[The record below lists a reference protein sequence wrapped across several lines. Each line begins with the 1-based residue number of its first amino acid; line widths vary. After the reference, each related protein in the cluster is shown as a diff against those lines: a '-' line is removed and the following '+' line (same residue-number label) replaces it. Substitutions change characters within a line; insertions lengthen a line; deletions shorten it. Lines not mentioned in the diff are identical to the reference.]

1 MPTYLVRW
9 PNDEIVVTT
18 ADSKRDV
25 YEMLDE
31 IEDPS
36 SCHITQLH
44 QHVAL
49 SFKADVKKVVRR
61 KDDIDAEKRLG
72 AGLLGDDL
80 GAAWKAGTLDC
91 TADLR
96 IRIEPAGAVA
106 CEFLVHKTILAAR
119 CGYFQT
125 FFSQQESFA
134 SLVRSEADGIQIL
147 KMEDT
152 DSDTFELF
160 LHLLYTD
167 QMPTVFDDACTRG
180 RGNAADTVPKTQ
192 QAVRLLL
199 LADFLMATSLKRSLL
214 SVTASCI
221 SEMVVLCLTGH
232 RATTN
237 DEVRIAA
244 AEVLVHA
251 ANALNALADVDQLV
265 SCAIEKLADICEEP
279 KLKEVAVFDSLSD
292 CVSEKLEA
300 ARSQRASV
308 DFVEVSMPH
317 ASHASG
323 GFTGV
328 IDALVHPT
336 VLSQWREA
344 NGGLD
349 QNGGQD
355 PDPFAPSP
363 PLQAATREAVA
374 TRQATAAAAKRA
386 SELAATNAAV
396 SEERVSA
403 ARTKKEEGNA
413 AFKRKQFQQAVD
425 SYTDAI
431 DLDPHQ
437 AEYHS
442 NRSLVYDKQA
452 RFSEALEDAETA
464 IKVDPYF
471 AKGYVR
477 KATALDHMGQN
488 RAAVVALVT
497 GFDSFPQ
504 SETHDEDKRLLYKQ
518 LQQRVELVALTIRRQ
533 EFLNENSVTMP
544 EVEDYMPNPPF
555 VSLEFVAHDEFYE
568 ANTNLNGAVNDLF
581 FPEAARVVK
590 EKSRELESAS
600 SRTRFGGASR
610 GEADMEEDDDT
621 EDTDKKFQD
630 AIAADDGKFRGKDLA
645 LASMDY
651 FRWLRGDSGASTSL
665 GGNRFL
671 HESMGGFGGGMSM

>member
-25 YEMLDE
+25 YEMPDE

-106 CEFLVHKTILAAR
+106 ACEFLVHKTILAAR

-134 SLVRSEADGIQIL
+134 SLVRSEADGIPIL

-152 DSDTFELF
+152 DSDTFKLF

-336 VLSQWREA
+336 VLSQWRVAACNARGSGDEA
-344 NGGLD
+344 SDRGGSETSFGAGCDKRCGVRGAGLCGA
-349 QNGGQD
+349 NEEGGGQR
-355 PDPFAPSP
+355 SI
-363 PLQAATREAVA
+363 QTQ
-374 TRQATAAAAKRA
+374 T
-386 SELAATNAAV
+386 
-396 SEERVSA
+396 VSA
-403 ARTKKEEGNA
+403 GR
-413 AFKRKQFQQAVD
+413 
-425 SYTDAI
+425 
-431 DLDPHQ
+431 
-437 AEYHS
+437 
-442 NRSLVYDKQA
+442 
-452 RFSEALEDAETA
+452 
-464 IKVDPYF
+464 
-471 AKGYVR
+471 
-477 KATALDHMGQN
+477 
-488 RAAVVALVT
+488 
-497 GFDSFPQ
+497 
-504 SETHDEDKRLLYKQ
+504 
-518 LQQRVELVALTIRRQ
+518 
-533 EFLNENSVTMP
+533 
-544 EVEDYMPNPPF
+544 
-555 VSLEFVAHDEFYE
+555 
-568 ANTNLNGAVNDLF
+568 
-581 FPEAARVVK
+581 
-590 EKSRELESAS
+590 
-600 SRTRFGGASR
+600 
-610 GEADMEEDDDT
+610 
-621 EDTDKKFQD
+621 
-630 AIAADDGKFRGKDLA
+630 
-645 LASMDY
+645 
-651 FRWLRGDSGASTSL
+651 
-665 GGNRFL
+665 
-671 HESMGGFGGGMSM
+671 